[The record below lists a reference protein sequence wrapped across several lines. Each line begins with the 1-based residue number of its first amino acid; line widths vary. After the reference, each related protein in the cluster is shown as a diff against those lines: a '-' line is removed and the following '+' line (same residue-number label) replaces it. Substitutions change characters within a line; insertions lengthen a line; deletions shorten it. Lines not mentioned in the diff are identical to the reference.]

1 MILPNHWYFKTFL
14 ENCSFVMKANIQF
27 TVQCSICIDHIW
39 IRRKALPEGDWA
51 QKKAGAFW
59 SRFIY
64 DIYYTVYAL
73 HFYLFPHRFM
83 NNISTSL
90 FLCVHNCTDFICVL
104 LLPPISCLTEMR
116 QLWGSGQFNA
126 DSSQVDSNIHWL
138 GQSSWGAFASSAV
151 LGRYKDL
158 GPFEALLESWSYD
171 ILWL

>member
-1 MILPNHWYFKTFL
+1 MIYIIH
-14 ENCSFVMKANIQF
+14 V
-27 TVQCSICIDHIW
+27 
-39 IRRKALPEGDWA
+39 
-51 QKKAGAFW
+51 
-59 SRFIY
+59 
-64 DIYYTVYAL
+64 L

-116 QLWGSGQFNA
+116 QLWWSGQFNA

-171 ILWL
+171 ILWLDFSCFIFTSSWNWLILSDASLPPQVTFKPGNIQSKFLLQQLRCALFVFRT